1 MNSRTL
7 TIALAGN
14 PNSGKTTIF
23 NNLTGAHQKVGNW
36 SGVTV
41 EKKEGVINRHGY
53 ELKIIDLPGTYSL
66 TPFSIEEIVARNFI
80 LEEHPDVVIDIIDAS
95 NLERSLYLAT
105 QLREIDCKVLFA
117 LNMADMAQSRGVKI
131 HTEKLSDLLD
141 VPIVFTVGNKNEGMD
156 ALLKKAIEL
165 AEKTHHIPE
174 GRKVRYSQDIEFAIS
189 RLQDFLQKGVSGA
202 LPYNDRWTAIKLIE
216 DDKIVRDQMLALA
229 GESRQT
235 VQDEIRIARQYVMD
249 RFDDDPEIIM
259 TDERYGFIAGIVK
272 ETVTTSARQRVDIS
286 RNIDRVLTNRFVGFP
301 IFVFF
306 IWAMFQLTF
315 TVGEIPKTWIQ
326 SGVSAL
332 SAALELHLSDSL
344 FKDLL
349 LNGVVAGVGSVVV
362 FLPNILILFF
372 CISLFEDTG
381 YMARTAFLM
390 DKIMHMIGLHGKSFI
405 PMLMGFGC
413 NVPAIMA
420 TRTLESEK
428 DRILTVLITPFMSC
442 SARLPIYIVLA
453 GTFFAGRAGTVIFAL
468 YLVGIVL
475 SIITGRMLRSTLLK
489 GLDAPFVMELPP
501 YRVPMARSVMIHM
514 WERSK
519 MFLKK
524 MGNIILIGSVI
535 VWALSAFPRNI
546 TYSKDFSRQIQTL
559 QQKAAAAEDRQ
570 ASADFSAR
578 SALEKETQ
586 VSIETIKRNMQAE
599 KIENSYMGRLGKM
612 IAPVFS
618 PLGIDWRG
626 SVALLSGFVA
636 KEIVVSTMGI
646 LYATEGDT
654 DSEALRTALLSSGM
668 TRLSA
673 VSMLVFVL
681 LYLPC
686 LATMAAIRREL
697 RSWKW
702 MLFSIGYSTSLA
714 WVMAF
719 LVFQGGKL
727 LSLGV

>member
-1 MNSRTL
+1 MTSRTL

-189 RLQDFLQKGVSGA
+189 RLQDFLQKGFSGA
-202 LPYNDRWTAIKLIE
+202 LPYNNRWTAIKLIE
-216 DDKIVRDQMLALA
+216 DDKIVRDQVLIMA
-229 GESRQT
+229 GDSRQS
-235 VQDEIRIARQYVMD
+235 VQDEIKISRQYVMD

-272 ETVTTSARQRVDIS
+272 ETVTTSAKQRVDIS

-344 FKDLL
+344 IKDLL

-453 GTFFAGRAGTVIFAL
+453 GTFFAGRAGTVIFSL

-546 TYSKDFSRQIQTL
+546 TYSKDFSRQIQAL
-559 QQKAAAAEDRQ
+559 QQQAAAEDRQ
-570 ASADFSAR
+570 ASADLSAR

-586 VSIETIKRNMQAE
+586 ASIEAIKRNMQAE

-646 LYATEGDT
+646 LYATEGDK

-727 LSLGV
+727 LSLDM